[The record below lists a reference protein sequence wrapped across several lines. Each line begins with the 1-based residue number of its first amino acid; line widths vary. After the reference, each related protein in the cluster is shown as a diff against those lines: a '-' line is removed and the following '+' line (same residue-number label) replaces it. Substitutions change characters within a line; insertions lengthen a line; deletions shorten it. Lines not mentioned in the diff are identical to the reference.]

1 VKDAVAGQT
10 ADVAGEL
17 LLYTITVANTGNV
30 TLTGVTVTD
39 PNANA
44 GSIVRGTDAKGDNDA
59 LLEFGETWAYTA
71 AHTLTLAEIDSNGG
85 GDGFINNIATAHSA
99 QTPDDTDDAKIP
111 VEYHRALHIEK
122 DATVPGGTADFCGE
136 VISYTMAVTHAAG
149 SNAPIANV
157 MLTDELTFDEAPVL
171 VTFNNQRYNTG
182 DTDHDNLLDV
192 SETWLYTASHTVTQ
206 DEMDAGTPIVNVA
219 VVDGTGATSDDDD
232 ATVQILGTPKFY
244 TVDPGTDR
252 IYGYT
257 AGGGLIATNSQ
268 LAGNTDAYGITGNA
282 AGTKLWVLD
291 LNKTVYVY
299 NTSGTAL
306 GMWTAGGLGAT
317 PEGIALDIRFGQD
330 FWIVDSTTDKVY
342 WYDNAGAT
350 LSGTVSSGAN
360 FPLTATNDKAKGIT
374 TDGTTLWVV
383 EDDTANTVFLYTIVR
398 DGQGTPTGLTTAG
411 SWTLNSANTT
421 PTGITLDPT
430 GASQS
435 LWVVDSGT
443 DTVYEYA
450 NARILTSG
458 SGLLASTFLLTA
470 ANTNAQDI
478 FDPNISSSG
487 QVDDAIVPLDGQLE
501 ALGMQPAEVPAAGDQ
516 GADIRIHLA
525 SSGARGGWAQGV
537 LGSAFANGI
546 SINGDW
552 NHYAAADANSAR
564 AGQIDF
570 QSANAHE
577 SGPVLGLGHNS
588 DLASALSPY
597 LAAGQAGRDPSAS
610 DLSGLD
616 WVFLD
621 RQRHDSGLEALLA
634 QGRQPDAR
642 VVADGD
648 DRSGGL
654 RTGGRHLAG
663 MTRDSAL
670 RTPHTSDDADKRR
683 VKGFQDLAMTG
694 VFSEWNLDTDARSS
708 HRDTGVRSMRK

>member
-1 VKDAVAGQT
+1 
-10 ADVAGEL
+10 
-17 LLYTITVANTGNV
+17 
-30 TLTGVTVTD
+30 
-39 PNANA
+39 
-44 GSIVRGTDAKGDNDA
+44 
-59 LLEFGETWAYTA
+59 
-71 AHTLTLAEIDSNGG
+71 
-85 GDGFINNIATAHSA
+85 
-99 QTPDDTDDAKIP
+99 
-111 VEYHRALHIEK
+111 
-122 DATVPGGTADFCGE
+122 
-136 VISYTMAVTHAAG
+136 
-149 SNAPIANV
+149 
-157 MLTDELTFDEAPVL
+157 
-171 VTFNNQRYNTG
+171 
-182 DTDHDNLLDV
+182 
-192 SETWLYTASHTVTQ
+192 
-206 DEMDAGTPIVNVA
+206 
-219 VVDGTGATSDDDD
+219 
-232 ATVQILGTPKFY
+232 
-244 TVDPGTDR
+244 
-252 IYGYT
+252 
-257 AGGGLIATNSQ
+257 
-268 LAGNTDAYGITGNA
+268 
-282 AGTKLWVLD
+282 VLD

-487 QVDDAIVPLDGQLE
+487 QVDDAIVPL
-501 ALGMQPAEVPAAGDQ
+501 
-516 GADIRIHLA
+516 
-525 SSGARGGWAQGV
+525 GGWAQGV

-546 SINGDW
+546 TGNGEW
-552 NHYAAADANSAR
+552 NYYAAADANSAR

-694 VFSEWNLDTDARSS
+694 MFSEWNLDTEARSS
-708 HRDTGVRSMRK
+708 SPGTGVRSMRK